1 MMATLSQPATA
12 EYYVMCQLSMRHPN
26 EYYTG
31 GAEPDGVWWNPAGLF
46 GLKTGNTISTKDFYR
61 LYEGYSPETGD
72 KLTRE
77 RGQEEPLRRHRPH
90 LQRRQERLRAL
101 GYRGARAPR
110 GHRARPQ
117 RRGPGRARAHRGALL
132 RHHPSWQKAGKEVV
146 LADIMAGMWQHGESR
161 EGDPHLHTHCT
172 ILNIARSH
180 KDGKF
185 RALHQYPFYKWSQSS
200 RCGLRQPSRLASA
213 NTPRDPHGAP
223 WRGQQE
229 HPHRQ
234 HA

>member
-72 KLTRE
+72 KLTRNAGKKNRSAGE
-77 RGQEEPLRRHRPH
+77 LTVGRYCATTRH
-90 LQRRQERLRAL
+90 
-101 GYRGARAPR
+101 G
-110 GHRARPQ
+110 
-117 RRGPGRARAHRGALL
+117 
-132 RHHPSWQKAGKEVV
+132 KAGKEVV

-172 ILNIARSH
+172 ILNLARSH

-185 RALHQYPFYKWSQSS
+185 RALHQYPFYKWVKAA
-200 RCGLRQPSRLASA
+200 GAVYGSRLAWHLRTRLGIRMELHGEDNKNIRIA
-213 NTPRDPHGAP
+213 NMLLY
-223 WRGQQE
+223 RGLNCWIPAFIRLCE
-229 HPHRQ
+229 SPVNSTSG
-234 HA
+234 